1 MNSFKS
7 YLPLLYPLTQGKL
20 LLYLRGHVLHIVL
33 VTDIGELY
41 RHIIDDI
48 QEFKEDVGYAFNDT
62 FTVVCLNALKDLT
75 LKIQPEKATIEVILA
90 KRKVTIVL
98 DAIDRAKCLDLI
110 GLMGVTNTIPDL
122 PVEVPMGP
130 PKPTPKRKRNEHVLQ
145 HLNEQVL
152 QFRRKRKRKK

>member
-98 DAIDRAKCLDLI
+98 DAIDRTKCLDMI

-130 PKPTPKRKRNEHVLQ
+130 PALPKPTPRTSGKRNQNVLQ
-145 HLNEQVL
+145 Y
-152 QFRRKRKRKK
+152 RRKRKK

>member
-1 MNSFKS
+1 MNSFKT
-7 YLPLLYPLTQGKL
+7 YLPVVYPLTQGKL
-20 LLYLRGHVLHIVL
+20 LLHLKGQALHIAL
-33 VTDIGELY
+33 ITAGDLY

-75 LKIQPEKATIEVILA
+75 LKLQPEKATIEVILA

-98 DAIDRAKCLDLI
+98 DAIDRTKCLDMI

-122 PVEVPMGP
+122 PAEVLMPP
-130 PKPTPKRKRNEHVLQ
+130 PAFPKPTPRASGKRNEHVLQ
-145 HLNEQVL
+145 Y
-152 QFRRKRKRKK
+152 RRKRKK

>member
-1 MNSFKS
+1 MNSFKT
-7 YLPLLYPLTQGKL
+7 YLPVVYPLTQSKL
-20 LLYLRGHVLHIVL
+20 LLYLKGQALHVTLI
-33 VTDIGELY
+33 TDTGDLY

-62 FTVVCLNALKDLT
+62 FTVVCLNSLKDLT
-75 LKIQPEKATIEVILA
+75 LKLQPERATIEVILA

-98 DAIDRAKCLDLI
+98 DAIDRANCLDLI

-130 PKPTPKRKRNEHVLQ
+130 PALTKPTLKRRPNVSVLQ
-145 HLNEQVL
+145 Y
-152 QFRRKRKRKK
+152 RRKRKK

>member
-1 MNSFKS
+1 MNSFTT

-98 DAIDRAKCLDLI
+98 DAIDRTKCLDMI

-130 PKPTPKRKRNEHVLQ
+130 PALPKPTPRASGKR
-145 HLNEQVL
+145 NEQVL
-152 QFRRKRKRKK
+152 QYRRKRKK

>member
-1 MNSFKS
+1 MNSFKT
-7 YLPLLYPLTQGKL
+7 YLPVVYPLTQGKL
-20 LLYLRGHVLHIVL
+20 LLYLRGQALHIAL
-33 VTDIGELY
+33 ITAGALY
-41 RHIIDDI
+41 RHIVDDI

-75 LKIQPEKATIEVILA
+75 LKLQPERATIEVILA

-130 PKPTPKRKRNEHVLQ
+130 PKPTPKRKRNEHVVQ

-152 QFRRKRKRKK
+152 QFRRKRKK

>member
-20 LLYLRGHVLHIVL
+20 LLYLRGHVLHIVI

-98 DAIDRAKCLDLI
+98 DAIDRTKCLDMI

-122 PVEVPMGP
+122 PVEIPMGP
-130 PKPTPKRKRNEHVLQ
+130 PPALPKPTPRTSGVLQ
-145 HLNEQVL
+145 Y
-152 QFRRKRKRKK
+152 RRKRKK

>member
-1 MNSFKS
+1 MNAFET
-7 YLPLLYPLTQGKL
+7 YLPVVYPLTQAKL
-20 LLYLRGHVLHIVL
+20 LLYLRGQALHIAL
-33 VTDIGELY
+33 ITDTGDLY

-62 FTVVCLNALKDLT
+62 FTVVCLNSLKDLT
-75 LKIQPEKATIEVILA
+75 LKLQPEKATIEVILA

-130 PKPTPKRKRNEHVLQ
+130 PALPKPTPRASGVLQ
-145 HLNEQVL
+145 Y
-152 QFRRKRKRKK
+152 RRKRKK